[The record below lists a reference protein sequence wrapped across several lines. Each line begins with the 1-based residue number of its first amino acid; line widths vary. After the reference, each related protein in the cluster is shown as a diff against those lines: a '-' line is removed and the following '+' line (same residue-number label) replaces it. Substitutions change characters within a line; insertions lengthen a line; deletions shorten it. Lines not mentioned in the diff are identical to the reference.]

1 MALIYAQPILI
12 PLVLAVLIW
21 FVVKKLRNLI
31 DKIQFIERFIPNW
44 IKTFLASFIIF
55 SILVVVSKVL
65 INSIDSVTQSYER
78 YASNI
83 DIIAK
88 TIKDYSGMD
97 INEQVKG
104 YLSSQDFEKYLQSFA
119 YSLSD
124 LLGNLLLIVFYSVFL
139 FLEEAAFQSKIN
151 IMFNDSDQ
159 RSGANETLQKID
171 QTMARYIGLKSM
183 IALMTSALSFIVL
196 YAVGIDSPMFW
207 AFLVFAMNF
216 IPAVGPII
224 ATLLPA
230 LFALIQFGEF
240 TQFFIII
247 GAMGSISVLIG
258 NFLEPRLMG
267 NTLNISPLVAV
278 LSLAVWGSIWGVLGM
293 LLSVPITVAMIIVF
307 SQFKS
312 TRPIAILLSEK
323 GRV

>member
-1 MALIYAQPILI
+1 
-12 PLVLAVLIW
+12 
-21 FVVKKLRNLI
+21 
-31 DKIQFIERFIPNW
+31 
-44 IKTFLASFIIF
+44 
-55 SILVVVSKVL
+55 
-65 INSIDSVTQSYER
+65 
-78 YASNI
+78 
-83 DIIAK
+83 
-88 TIKDYSGMD
+88 MD

-171 QTMARYIGLKSM
+171 RTMARYIGLKSI